1 MSFDFAIYNSSGA
14 LRLSSSDLTVKR
26 IQSGTVNLL
35 YKGYSY
41 ITVPYAYTA
50 ANWVLNIAPGGP
62 ISTVKSGNT
71 VEIYSWFPASNVPY
85 EVLLV

>member
-1 MSFDFAIYNSSGA
+1 MSFDFAIYKPSGA

-26 IQSGTVNLL
+26 IQSGTVNLVHQ
-35 YKGYSY
+35 GYSY

-50 ANWVLNIAPGGP
+50 TNWVLNIAPAWP
-62 ISTVKSGNT
+62 ISIVKSGNT
-71 VEIYSWFPASNVPY
+71 VEIYSWITANNVPY

>member
-14 LRLSSSDLTVKR
+14 LRLSSSDLTIKR

-35 YKGYSY
+35 SQGYSY

-50 ANWVLNIAPGGP
+50 ANWVLNIVPPGP
-62 ISTVKSGNT
+62 ISIVKSGNT
-71 VEIYSWFPASNVPY
+71 VEIYSWFQASNVAY
-85 EVLLV
+85 EVVLV